1 MIKVIELGTEA
12 FGEPSV
18 KVIDDWTG
26 EGLVK
31 AAADSQV
38 TSFVSKL
45 TPEPDKV
52 YVHILAMGAG
62 EAYSA
67 NRNADFFPEE
77 NLIKYH
83 KTFETSPAHI
93 FRNHV
98 NKDPSIAIGKVVF
111 STYNPR
117 MRRVEVVAWIDK
129 EKGRDI
135 VERLERGEFPATSM
149 ACKTPYDVCSVCGNH
164 AHTRQEYCEHL
175 TSELGRIYP
184 DGKKVMAMNV
194 APLSFFDMSIVVRPA
209 DVTSSVLQKV
219 ASHEHVTGGAE
230 LAEALGISDMP
241 EKSASLSKLSEFIKQ
256 IDGGPV
262 VDYSGDLQALLD
274 KVKDP
279 GQEVFQHLSKHD
291 LADVLHTLAHL
302 GISPS
307 VAFLADMIGHRLSGD
322 EGVGVGRLVEGYFA
336 EHSPNLDLVKEI
348 GSPAARVRPELLSV
362 LSEHVKSASLLPDA
376 ITSRAVETPHGV
388 YVPSNGIGYTG
399 GSPVIQ
405 ESPLEQW
412 RRLTSEKS
420 PHSSGLKDLLKT
432 LIVIGGAALAA
443 KWYITREIERRTRE
457 MQNTGNHNVKIVLV
471 KAAQEREVTVQ
482 LARYSMARAIN
493 AI

>member
-1 MIKVIELGTEA
+1 MIKVIELGTED

-38 TSFVSKL
+38 SNFVSKL
-45 TPEPDKV
+45 SPEEGKV

-67 NRNADFFPEE
+67 NRNADFFPED

-129 EKGRDI
+129 EKGKDV

-149 ACKTPYDVCSVCGNH
+149 ACKTPYDVCSICGNH

-175 TSELGRIYP
+175 TNELGRIYP
-184 DGKKVMAMNV
+184 DGRKVMALNE

-219 ASHEHVTGGAE
+219 ASKDHVTGGAE
-230 LAEALGISDMP
+230 LAEALGISEMP
-241 EKSASLSKLSEFIKQ
+241 EKSASLSKLSEFIKK

-262 VDYSGDLQALLD
+262 VDYAGDLQTLLD

-279 GQEVFQHLSKHD
+279 STDVFRHLSKHD

-307 VAFLADMIGHRLSGD
+307 VAFLADMIGHRISGED
-322 EGVGVGRLVEGYFA
+322 GVGVGSLVEGYFA
-336 EHSPNLDLVKEI
+336 EHSPNLDLVKDI
-348 GSPAARVRPELLSV
+348 GSDRARVKPELVSV
-362 LSEHVKSASLLPDA
+362 LSEHVKSASLLPEA
-376 ITSRAVETPHGV
+376 ITNRALDSGRGP
-388 YVPSNGIGYTG
+388 YIPSNGFGYTG
-399 GSPVIQ
+399 GGPVVA

-412 RRLTSEKS
+412 RRMTSEQSAHGSK
-420 PHSSGLKDLLKT
+420 LKELLKT

-443 KWYITREIERRTRE
+443 KWYITREIERQTKE
-457 MQNTGNHNVKIVLV
+457 LQNASNHNVKIVLV
-471 KAAQEREVTVQ
+471 KAAQEREITVQ
-482 LARYSMARAIN
+482 LARYSMARAVN

>member
-1 MIKVIELGTEA
+1 MIKLIELGTED

-38 TSFVSKL
+38 SSFVSKL
-45 TPEPDKV
+45 TPSPDKV

-77 NLIKYH
+77 NLIQYH

-129 EKGRDI
+129 ERGADI
-135 VERLERGEFPATSM
+135 VQRLERGEFPATSM
-149 ACKTPYDVCSVCGNH
+149 ACKTPYDVCSICGNK

-175 TSELGRIYP
+175 TTDLGRIYP
-184 DGKKVMAMNV
+184 DGRKVMALNI

-219 ASHEHVTGGAE
+219 ASHSHVTGSAE
-230 LAEALGISDMP
+230 LAEALGISEGT
-241 EKSASLSKLSEFIKQ
+241 EKSASLSKLSEFIKK
-256 IDGGPV
+256 IEGGPV
-262 VDYSGDLQALLD
+262 VDHSEDLQAMLS
-274 KVKDP
+274 KVRDP
-279 GQEVFQHLSKHD
+279 EISVFQNLSKHD
-291 LADVLHTLAHL
+291 LADVLHSLAYL

-307 VAFLADMIGHRLSGD
+307 IGFLADMIGHRLSGD
-322 EGVGVGRLVEGYFA
+322 DGVGVGSLVEGYFA
-336 EHSPNLDLVKEI
+336 ENSPELSSIKEI
-348 GSPAARVRPELLSV
+348 GSERARIKPEILSV

-376 ITSRAVETPHGV
+376 ISGRSVEPPSRV
-388 YVPSNGIGYTG
+388 YVPSNNVGYFG
-399 GSPVIQ
+399 NGPYLQ

-412 RRLTSEKS
+412 RRLTSESS
-420 PHSSGLKDLLKT
+420 PHSSGLKDMLKT

-443 KWYITREIERRTRE
+443 KWYITKEIERQAKE
-457 MQNTGNHNVKIVLV
+457 MHNAANPNVKIVLV
-471 KAAQEREVTVQ
+471 KAASEMEVTVQ
-482 LARYSMARAIN
+482 LAKLSMAQALK
-493 AI
+493 AV

>member
-1 MIKVIELGTEA
+1 MIKVIELGTEE

-38 TSFVSKL
+38 SNFVSKL
-45 TPEPDKV
+45 APEDGKV

-77 NLIKYH
+77 NLVQYH

-129 EKGRDI
+129 EKGADI
-135 VERLERGEFPATSM
+135 VQRLERGEFPATSM
-149 ACKTPYDVCSVCGNH
+149 ACKTPYDVCSICGNK

-175 TSELGRIYP
+175 TTDLGRIYP
-184 DGKKVMAMNV
+184 DGRKVMALNV

-219 ASHEHVTGGAE
+219 ANHGHVTGSAE
-230 LAEALGISDMP
+230 LAEVLGITGFT
-241 EKSASLSKLSEFIKQ
+241 EKSASLSKLSEFIKK
-256 IDGGPV
+256 IEGGPV
-262 VDYSGDLQALLD
+262 VDHSDYLQTLLD

-279 GQEVFQHLSKHD
+279 GVDVFQHLSKHD
-291 LADVLHTLAHL
+291 LADVLHSLAYL

-307 VAFLADMIGHRLSGD
+307 IGFLADMIGHRLSGD
-322 EGVGVGRLVEGYFA
+322 EGVGVGSLVEGYFA
-336 EHSPNLDLVKEI
+336 EHSPELDMIKEI
-348 GSPAARVRPELLSV
+348 SPDRARVRPELLSV

-376 ITSRAVETPHGV
+376 LMSRPVDPSFHV
-388 YVPSNGIGYTG
+388 YVPSNNVGYFG
-399 GSPVIQ
+399 NGPHVQ

-412 RRLTSEKS
+412 RRLTAEQSK
-420 PHSSGLKDLLKT
+420 HSSGLRDMLKT

-443 KWYITREIERRTRE
+443 KWYITREIERQAKE
-457 MQNTGNHNVKIVLV
+457 MQNASHPNVKIVLV
-471 KAAQEREVTVQ
+471 KAASDREVTVQ
-482 LARYSMARAIN
+482 LAKLSMAQALK
-493 AI
+493 AV